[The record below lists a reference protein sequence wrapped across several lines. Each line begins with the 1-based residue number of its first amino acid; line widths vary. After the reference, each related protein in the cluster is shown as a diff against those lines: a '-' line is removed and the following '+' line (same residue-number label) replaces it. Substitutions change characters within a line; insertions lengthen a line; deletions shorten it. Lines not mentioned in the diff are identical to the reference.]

1 MEGERTS
8 AGVQGE
14 LASFMRSFAYL
25 DDTDDGLSIRD
36 WVATEGDDSWLFVTV
51 KADQLPS
58 LRPLITVWLDIA
70 ISAIMSLKPDQQRRL
85 YCVIDELPSLQ
96 KLPSL
101 SDFLARA
108 RQYGGEGPF
117 GVQSYPQHEAT
128 YAIHVPAATTG
139 HCSNWVAP
147 PATDHPPPQQY

>member
-1 MEGERTS
+1 MRIS
-8 AGVQGE
+8 DWSSDVCSSD
-14 LASFMRSFAYL
+14 LMRSFAYL

-101 SDFLARA
+101 SDFLARP
-108 RQYGGEGPF
+108 RKYGGRSEERRVGKDC
-117 GVQSYPQHEAT
+117 VRT
-128 YAIHVPAATTG
+128 
-139 HCSNWVAP
+139 C
-147 PATDHPPPQQY
+147 

>member
-8 AGVQGE
+8 AGVQAE
-14 LASFMRSFAYL
+14 LASVMRSFAYL

-58 LRPLITVWLDIA
+58 LRPLITVWLDLA
-70 ISAIMSLKPDQQRRL
+70 ISAIMSLQPDQQRRL

-96 KLPSL
+96 NLPSL
-101 SDFLARA
+101 ADFLARTPNYA
-108 RQYGGEGPF
+108 VSAPLRS
-117 GVQSYPQHEAT
+117 QSFPN
-128 YAIHVPAATTG
+128 P
-139 HCSNWVAP
+139 AP
-147 PATDHPPPQQY
+147 P

>member
-1 MEGERTS
+1 
-8 AGVQGE
+8 
-14 LASFMRSFAYL
+14 MRIFAYL
-25 DDTDDGLSIRD
+25 DVNDDRLWFRD
-36 WVATEGDDSWLFVTV
+36 WGATEGDDSGRFVTV

-85 YCVIDELPSLQ
+85 YCVIAELPSLQ

-108 RQYGGEGPF
+108 RNYGGRGILGF
-117 GVQSYPQHEAT
+117 QSYPQLQAT
-128 YAIHVPAATTG
+128 RSDERRGGKERVST
-139 HCSNWVAP
+139 CS
-147 PATDHPPPQQY
+147 YR

>member
-8 AGVQGE
+8 AGVQAE
-14 LASFMRSFAYL
+14 LASVMRSFAYL

-96 KLPSL
+96 KLPPL
-101 SDFLARA
+101 SAFLARA
-108 RQYGGEGPF
+108 RTSGGCGLPVFLSERHGAGEGK
-117 GVQSYPQHEAT
+117 
-128 YAIHVPAATTG
+128 
-139 HCSNWVAP
+139 
-147 PATDHPPPQQY
+147 